1 MSGGECR
8 AIRAPATPS
17 AVHPPKRLRLPR
29 TTARS
34 SSSLTGFAWRS
45 APAASCSRDRA
56 DAVLRDQGREGTPE
70 PGEDYRSC
78 NDRGYHTM
86 VNLVYQRVNNI
97 TLGMYDAAISTPSD
111 VAAVHQQRYGE
122 DDPCR

>member
-1 MSGGECR
+1 MDGFYISGMTVVPAGQSR
-8 AIRAPATPS
+8 HVRRRVRAPATPS

-34 SSSLTGFAWRS
+34 SSSLTGSAWRS

-70 PGEDYRSC
+70 SGEDYRSC
-78 NDRGYHTM
+78 NGRRYHTM
-86 VNLVYQRVNNI
+86 VNLVYQRVNN
-97 TLGMYDAAISTPSD
+97 DHPRD
-111 VAAVHQQRYGE
+111 V
-122 DDPCR
+122 